1 MRPTVYPVGIMTTI
15 SLSKDM
21 QSAATRAVFSAL
33 EAKGGKGCVRFVGGC
48 VRNLLM
54 GKPVSDLDLSTQL
67 TPDETEA
74 ALEAAGIRSVPTG
87 KAFGTIT
94 AVIDGKTFS
103 GSTSSL
109 LETYEITSLR
119 EDVETDGR
127 RAVVK
132 YTTDWSKDALRRDF
146 YLNALYAD
154 IEGTV
159 YDPTGE
165 GIADA
170 NAGRVRFIGEA
181 EQRIREDYLRILRF
195 FRFTA
200 GYAVAIDAGSL
211 AACVALKEGIDGLS
225 GERIQQEILKT
236 LSLTEPLAA
245 FTTMQVHGLMPHV
258 VPGWQA
264 IGEALPELA
273 AVIALTEDPEIR
285 LIALIDSGV
294 GLSAAALHSCQTR
307 LKWSQ
312 RIYNRL
318 REAGRALDGL
328 AENAPF
334 SRLMYLHGRQA
345 TEDAVFLAAAHQ
357 NKEAS
362 AVAYVLHMLEGLEI
376 PVFPVKG
383 ADLIAR
389 GIPAGPEVGNALKQ
403 IETEWLNHDF
413 SQSVIET
420 ALDAVAK

>member
-1 MRPTVYPVGIMTTI
+1 MTTVL
-15 SLSKDM
+15 LSEDM
-21 QSAATRAVFSAL
+21 QSPATRAVFSAL

-54 GKPVSDLDLSTQL
+54 GKAVSDLDLSTQL

-74 ALEAAGIRSVPTG
+74 ALETAGIRSVPTG
-87 KAFGTIT
+87 KSFGTIT
-94 AVIDGKTFS
+94 AVMNGAP
-103 GSTSSL
+103 
-109 LETYEITSLR
+109 YEITSLR

-127 RAVVK
+127 RAVVT
-132 YTTDWSKDALRRDF
+132 YTTDWEKDALRRDF

-154 IEGTV
+154 IDGQV
-159 YDPTGE
+159 YDPTGQ

-170 NAGRVRFIGEA
+170 RAGRVRFIGDA

-200 GYAVAIDAGSL
+200 GYAGQIDADSL
-211 AACVALKEGIDGLS
+211 AACVALKDGIDDLS
-225 GERIQQEILKT
+225 GERIQQEVLKT
-236 LSLTEPLAA
+236 LSLPQPLTA
-245 FTTMQVHGLMPHV
+245 FTTMQANGIMPHI
-258 VPGWQA
+258 VPGWQR
-264 IGEALPELA
+264 GDEALPELA
-273 AVIALTEDPEIR
+273 AVIGLTEAPEIR

-294 GLSAAALHSCQTR
+294 GLSAATLHVCQAR

-312 RIYNRL
+312 RLYNRL
-318 REAGRALDGL
+318 RDAGRALDGL

-334 SRLMYLHGRQA
+334 ARLMYLHGRQA
-345 TEDAVFLAAAHQ
+345 TEDAVYLAAAHQ
-357 NKEAS
+357 KKEAA
-362 AVAYVLHMLEGLEI
+362 AVAYVMQMLEGLET

-389 GIPAGPEVGNALKQ
+389 GLTAGPEVGKALKQ

-413 SQSVIET
+413 SQSVIEA
-420 ALDAVAK
+420 ALDAIAKDAKS

>member
-1 MRPTVYPVGIMTTI
+1 MTTVL
-15 SLSKDM
+15 LSEDM
-21 QSAATRAVFSAL
+21 QSPATRAVFSAL

-54 GKPVSDLDLSTQL
+54 GKAVSDLDLSTQL

-74 ALEAAGIRSVPTG
+74 ALETAGIRSVPTG

-94 AVIDGKTFS
+94 AVMNGAP
-103 GSTSSL
+103 
-109 LETYEITSLR
+109 YEITSLR

-127 RAVVK
+127 RAVVT
-132 YTTDWSKDALRRDF
+132 YTTDWEKDALRRDF

-154 IEGTV
+154 IDGQV
-159 YDPTGE
+159 YDPTGQ

-170 NAGRVRFIGEA
+170 RAGRVRFIGEA

-200 GYAVAIDAGSL
+200 GYAGQIDADSL
-211 AACVALKEGIDGLS
+211 AACVALKDGIDDLS
-225 GERIQQEILKT
+225 GERIQQEVLKT
-236 LSLTEPLAA
+236 LSLPQPLTA
-245 FTTMQVHGLMPHV
+245 FTTMQANRIMPHI
-258 VPGWQA
+258 VPGWQT
-264 IGEALPELA
+264 GDEALPELA
-273 AVIALTEDPEIR
+273 AVIGLTEAPEIR

-294 GLSAAALHSCQTR
+294 GLSAATLHACQAR

-312 RIYNRL
+312 RLYNRL
-318 REAGRALDGL
+318 RDAGRALDGL

-334 SRLMYLHGRQA
+334 ARLMYLHGRQA
-345 TEDAVFLAAAHQ
+345 TEDAVYLAAAHQ
-357 NKEAS
+357 KKEAA
-362 AVAYVLHMLEGLEI
+362 AVAYVMQMLEGLET

-389 GIPAGPEVGNALKQ
+389 GLTAGPEVGKALKQ
-403 IETEWLNHDF
+403 IEIEWLNHDF
-413 SQSVIET
+413 SQSVIEA
-420 ALDAVAK
+420 ALDAIAKDAKS

>member
-1 MRPTVYPVGIMTTI
+1 MTPI
-15 SLSKDM
+15 QLSEDM

-54 GKPVSDLDLSTQL
+54 GKAVSDLDLSTQL
-67 TPDETEA
+67 TPDETES
-74 ALEAAGIRSVPTG
+74 ALEAAGIKSVPTG

-94 AVIDGKTFS
+94 AVVDGNP
-103 GSTSSL
+103 
-109 LETYEITSLR
+109 YEITSLR

-132 YTTDWSKDALRRDF
+132 YTTDWAKDALRRDF
-146 YLNALYAD
+146 YINAIYAGID
-154 IEGTV
+154 GTV

-170 NAGRVRFIGEA
+170 QAGRVRFIGEA

-200 GYAVAIDAGSL
+200 GYAREIDTVSL
-211 AACVALKEGIDGLS
+211 AACVALKDGIDGLS

-236 LSLTEPLAA
+236 LKLPEPLAA
-245 FTTMQVHGLMPHV
+245 FTTMQANGIMPYV

-264 IGEALPELA
+264 TGEALPELA
-273 AVIALTEDPEIR
+273 AVISFTEDAEIR

-294 GLSAAALHSCQTR
+294 GLSAVALHTCQTR

-318 REAGRALDGL
+318 REAGRALDEL

-334 SRLMYLHGRQA
+334 ARLMYLHGRQA

-357 NKEAS
+357 GKPAT
-362 AVAYVLHMLEGLEI
+362 AVGYVLAMLEGLEM

-389 GIPAGPEVGNALKQ
+389 GIPAGPEVGKALKQ

-413 SQSVIET
+413 SQSVIEA

>member
-1 MRPTVYPVGIMTTI
+1 MTI
-15 SLSKDM
+15 IRLSEDM

-54 GKPVSDLDLSTQL
+54 GKEVSDLDLSTQL

-74 ALEAAGIRSVPTG
+74 ALETAGIRSVPTG

-94 AVIDGKTFS
+94 AVINGKP
-103 GSTSSL
+103 
-109 LETYEITSLR
+109 YEITSLR

-127 RAVVK
+127 RAVVT
-132 YTTDWSKDALRRDF
+132 YTADWEKDALRRDF

-154 IEGTV
+154 IDGQV
-159 YDPTGE
+159 YDPTGQ

-170 NAGRVRFIGEA
+170 RAGRVRFIGEA

-200 GYAVAIDAGSL
+200 GYATQIDADSL
-211 AACVALKEGIDGLS
+211 AACVALKGGIDGLS
-225 GERIQQEILKT
+225 GERIQQEVLKT
-236 LSLTEPLAA
+236 LSLPQPLTV
-245 FTTMQVHGLMPHV
+245 FTTMQANGIMPHI
-258 VPGWQA
+258 VPGWQT
-264 IGEALPELA
+264 GDEALPELA
-273 AVIALTEDPEIR
+273 AVIGLTEAPEIR

-294 GLSAAALHSCQTR
+294 GLSAAALHACQTR

-312 RIYNRL
+312 RLYNRL
-318 REAGRALDGL
+318 RDAGRALDGL

-334 SRLMYLHGRQA
+334 ARLMYLHGRQA
-345 TEDAVFLAAAHQ
+345 TEDAVYLAAAHQ
-357 NKEAS
+357 KKEAA
-362 AVAYVLHMLEGLEI
+362 AVAYVMRMLEGLEI
-376 PVFPVKG
+376 PIFPVKG

-389 GIPAGPEVGNALKQ
+389 GLTAGPEVGKALKRM
-403 IETEWLNHDF
+403 ETEWLNHDF
-413 SQSVIET
+413 SQSVIEA
-420 ALDAVAK
+420 ALDAIAKDAKS